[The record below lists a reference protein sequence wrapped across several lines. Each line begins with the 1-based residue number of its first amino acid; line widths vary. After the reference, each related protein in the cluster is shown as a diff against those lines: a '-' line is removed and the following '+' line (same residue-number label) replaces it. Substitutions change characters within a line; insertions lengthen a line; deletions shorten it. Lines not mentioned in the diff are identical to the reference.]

1 MVSFDFSLERLARRM
16 HETFSRM
23 YSERRD
29 VRDSIEDL
37 KRKRECLE
45 RDPYC
50 PEIFEELVV
59 AVVTQGYY
67 FKRFEER
74 LRRGLRR
81 LTSTYGV
88 KGLLEGRGREELLEL
103 NYDELCRLLADVC
116 DEMLNIAEALPEAEA
131 KFREL
136 RARERV
142 LSDVKSILQSLI
154 RAQRDVI

>member
-1 MVSFDFSLERLARRM
+1 MQLDRPS
-16 HETFSRM
+16 
-23 YSERRD
+23 
-29 VRDSIEDL
+29 
-37 KRKRECLE
+37 
-45 RDPYC
+45 
-50 PEIFEELVV
+50 
-59 AVVTQGYY
+59 
-67 FKRFEER
+67 
-74 LRRGLRR
+74 
-81 LTSTYGV
+81 
-88 KGLLEGRGREELLEL
+88 REELLEL